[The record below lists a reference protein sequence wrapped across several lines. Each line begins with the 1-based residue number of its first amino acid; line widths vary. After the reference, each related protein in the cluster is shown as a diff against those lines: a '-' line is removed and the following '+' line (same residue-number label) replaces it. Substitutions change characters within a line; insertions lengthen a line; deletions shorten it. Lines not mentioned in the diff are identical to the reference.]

1 MDIRIYPGKLKG
13 TVKAPPSKS
22 VAHRALICA
31 SLAEGRSVIRGIS
44 GSRDMD
50 ATIGCMRALGADIR
64 REEGD
69 ITVVE
74 GIGPGSGIFHPEEE
88 KMAQKTAT
96 LDCIESG
103 STLRFSPACGC
114 SAGSGSLF

>member
-74 GIGPGSGIFHPEEE
+74 GIGPGSGIFHPE
-88 KMAQKTAT
+88 
-96 LDCIESG
+96 
-103 STLRFSPACGC
+103 
-114 SAGSGSLF
+114 